1 MSYKE
6 RKSIIN
12 IFTSI
17 IFNIAYV
24 AIVYN
29 KYVANN
35 PERLED
41 LRFWG
46 GLVVVML
53 VPIGIV
59 VRIVEE
65 IIHAIIHS
73 IITQEEAPVDD
84 DEMDKLIDLKST
96 RLSYVIFSCGFIA
109 AMLALVFGYQIHVMF
124 IMLLVSGGVIAEVVE
139 GIAKLT
145 YYRRGGF

>member
-41 LRFWG
+41 LRFW

-124 IMLLVSGGVIAEVVE
+124 IMLLVSGVIAEVVE

-145 YYRRGGF
+145 YYRRGF